1 MRRLLVTVTM
11 AAVAAA
17 YLILSPYFEK
27 LNNPNENVRVYMAL
41 SLAESQTFAINSVAA
56 RWGYVNDKA
65 KKGDLLFPGKA
76 PGTSYLA
83 APSVWLGLKVS
94 AMRGVEATKQA
105 VVSWARLGAT
115 TLPLLLFFLLYLRA
129 TRWVTDHLPTRLLGL
144 LMLALGS
151 TLLSY
156 GGLAVSHSVA
166 AAASFGGYL
175 AVLAHRREPDRA
187 YLPLLAG
194 LCFGGAVMMEYPGL
208 LGAGVAWLLGF
219 WGSPRRLRYTLLTVA
234 GSLLPIGLLALF
246 HLRAF
251 GSIGSTPYAN
261 LENPT
266 FAAYVSGGFFGLKA
280 LQSNAFMGS
289 FFAPSTGLFWFA
301 PWTILAVVTLSL
313 AVTSPRLRE
322 PALLAIGTL
331 VVYGIFISMVQD
343 WRGGWG
349 AGPRYIVPAVPVLA
363 WYLLHVLAEL
373 RGTRVGDLLWAATAS
388 LVLVAMFVCGLS
400 AAFFP
405 HYPLDALNPV
415 FELGTYL
422 LSRGIWPHTSLGWF
436 GVPAA
441 WAIGLVAALAF
452 GCWGAVVTEAASER
466 GWRGWVAAGG
476 ALAFALV
483 LLTAMSGVE
492 TPDRAQVD
500 KARALVFSVWEP
512 REAHG
517 LAAPSGEPRDG
528 CALPGSCTP
537 AEDAAAMRRL
547 GASGYERAAMGR
559 WNAGPAAGVAT
570 PESPEKASP

>member
-1 MRRLLVTVTM
+1 MRRLLVAVTM

-94 AMRGVEATKQA
+94 AVRGVEATKQA

-187 YLPLLAG
+187 YLPLVAG
-194 LCFGGAVMMEYPGL
+194 LCFGGAVMLEYPGL

-219 WGSPRRLRYTLLTVA
+219 WGSPRRVRYTLLTVA

-246 HLRAF
+246 HLRAHRF
-251 GSIGSTPYAN
+251 DALRQPGEPHLCGLCLGWLLRPQGAAVQRLHGELLCAGDGPLLVRALDHPGGGHPIARGDLAAAPRTRSARHRHPGGLRHLHLDGAGLARWLGRRASLHCAGGSCAGLVPLACACG
-261 LENPT
+261 
-266 FAAYVSGGFFGLKA
+266 AARHPGG
-280 LQSNAFMGS
+280 
-289 FFAPSTGLFWFA
+289 
-301 PWTILAVVTLSL
+301 
-313 AVTSPRLRE
+313 R
-322 PALLAIGTL
+322 PALGSDGLL
-331 VVYGIFISMVQD
+331 
-343 WRGGWG
+343 G
-349 AGPRYIVPAVPVLA
+349 AGGDVC
-363 WYLLHVLAEL
+363 L
-373 RGTRVGDLLWAATAS
+373 RS
-388 LVLVAMFVCGLS
+388 VCC
-400 AAFFP
+400 
-405 HYPLDALNPV
+405 
-415 FELGTYL
+415 L
-422 LSRGIWPHTSLGWF
+422 LSPL
-436 GVPAA
+436 PARFA
-441 WAIGLVAALAF
+441 QPGL
-452 GCWGAVVTEAASER
+452 
-466 GWRGWVAAGG
+466 
-476 ALAFALV
+476 
-483 LLTAMSGVE
+483 
-492 TPDRAQVD
+492 
-500 KARALVFSVWEP
+500 
-512 REAHG
+512 
-517 LAAPSGEPRDG
+517 
-528 CALPGSCTP
+528 
-537 AEDAAAMRRL
+537 
-547 GASGYERAAMGR
+547 
-559 WNAGPAAGVAT
+559 
-570 PESPEKASP
+570 